1 MQIIKLNATD
11 STNTYLK
18 TLSFE
23 NTIADDTVVYAENQR
38 QGKGQQGAV
47 WVTEPGKNLTF
58 SILKNFK
65 TLQVANKVWVNCLV
79 SLAIAEVLE
88 GMAVP
93 HIKVKW
99 PNDIMSGNQ
108 KICGILI
115 ENVLQ
120 GQQLK
125 KAIIGIGL
133 NVNQTAFPNLPHA
146 SSLKLL
152 LGETI
157 PLMPLLLSLSK
168 RISENLGDLD
178 TYSWGQLQHSYE
190 KKLYRKDVPSVFE
203 DALGNRFM
211 GMIRTINTNGDLQV
225 DLEEGTR
232 QSYALKEIKL
242 LS

>member
-23 NTIADDTVVYAENQR
+23 NTVADGTVVYTENQR

-47 WVTEPGKNLTF
+47 WVADPGKNLTF

-65 TLQVANKVWVNCLV
+65 AFPVANKVWINCLA
-79 SLAIAEVLE
+79 SLAVAEVLE

-115 ENVLQ
+115 ENILQ

-133 NVNQTAFPNLPHA
+133 NVNQMVFPNLPHA

-157 PLMPLLLSLSK
+157 ALMPLLLSLSK
-168 RISENLGDLD
+168 RINESFGDLE
-178 TYSWGQLQHSYE
+178 TSNWAQLLCNYE
-190 KKLYRKDVPSVFE
+190 KKLYRKDLPSAFE
-203 DALGNRFM
+203 DAVGNRFM
-211 GMIRTINTNGDLQV
+211 GIIRTINTNGDLQM
-225 DLEEGTR
+225 DREDGTR
-232 QSYALKEIKL
+232 QSFALKEIKL